1 MHSQYQ
7 YTGLH
12 ANRLLS
18 IQPMIKAT
26 KVIRQGKGLAKPL
39 IERARRL
46 ELRWDMRRMP
56 SFSAA
61 SSDGGLVHVS
71 LPDEQPLRGG
81 DVLVA
86 EDGSLLRVVAA
97 KQPLMR
103 VSPGA
108 EHGNDTDLALA
119 AYQLGRWGTDIG
131 FDGMHLLVEPHAEIR
146 ALLQNMHLRVDD
158 LESAFEPVD
167 PVALSPRYA
176 VIEPPRRRLILG
188 PAILKK
194 QYPCGDSDVKANC
207 C

>member
-1 MHSQYQ
+1 
-7 YTGLH
+7 
-12 ANRLLS
+12 
-18 IQPMIKAT
+18 MIKAT

-46 ELRWDMRRMP
+46 ELTWDMRRMP

-61 SSDGGLVHVS
+61 SSDGDLVHVS
-71 LPDEQPLRGG
+71 LSDAQALRGG

-103 VSPGA
+103 VAPGA
-108 EHGNDTDLALA
+108 EHGNGVDLALA
-119 AYQLGRWGTDIG
+119 AYQLGRWGADIG
-131 FDGMHLLVEPHAEIR
+131 FDGTHLLVEPHADIR

-158 LESAFEPVD
+158 LELAFEPVD
-167 PVALSPRYA
+167 PVASLPRYA
-176 VIEPPRRRLILG
+176 VVQPLRRRLIQG
-188 PAILKK
+188 PAISK
-194 QYPCGDSDVKANC
+194 QHYPCGDSNTKANC